1 MFSPLRARWGEAVDG
16 ADPEGGFVHPLSW
29 LGREASRLVGGWEG
43 GGGGGEWENQTS
55 RWGKNKKKK
64 KKSSSAA
71 DSALEMLRLPKAENC
86 QADNYWELSLS
97 GG

>member
-43 GGGGGEWENQTS
+43 GGGGGGS
-55 RWGKNKKKK
+55 GKIKQADGEKTRKKKK
-64 KKSSSAA
+64 NQV
-71 DSALEMLRLPKAENC
+71 LQQTL
-86 QADNYWELSLS
+86 LSRC
-97 GG
+97 